1 MKISDGFKFEIGQ
14 FMARITIS
22 LIFLG
27 LFAGAFFLASI
38 THFFGLE

>member
-22 LIFLG
+22 LIVLG
-27 LFAGAFFLASI
+27 LFAGGFLLASLA
-38 THFFGLE
+38 HFFGLE